1 MGSGPSV
8 PRRRW
13 YWPLGVTAAIGVCT
27 GPVTVANFLLG
38 VGALF
43 GPGDCFEDEPC
54 GNAPGLAVAFL
65 LLSAVAGAIT
75 ATILFIEK
83 PTFRKYAWCGAAF
96 AALLAADLVAVHA
109 APDWLV

>member
-1 MGSGPSV
+1 MGSGPPV

-13 YWPLGVTAAIGVCT
+13 FWPLGVTAAAGVLT
-27 GPVTVANFLLG
+27 GPATLANFLLG
-38 VGALF
+38 TGALF

-65 LLSAVAGAIT
+65 LLSAVGGAIT

-83 PTFRKYAWCGAAF
+83 PTLKKYAWCGLAF
-96 AALLAADLVAVHA
+96 AALLLADLFAVRA